1 MKKIYT
7 YILMGIALIT
17 LIFLLL
23 MLSPW
28 LYISNIKIEGLKT
41 LDQANI
47 VKQLSLDKPT
57 NILSFNSFVA
67 KKRLKENYYV
77 ENITVKKTLPNTVTI
92 NIKERDIVGYIPYSN
107 SYLFIDKTGM
117 VVDTKQSF
125 TQNLPIIYGL
135 CFDSFT
141 LGKKLK
147 TDNEDAFLVVME
159 ITNYIKDKEKLTNI
173 LKIDVSDLQDIHLYM
188 DKIDIVFGNTDA
200 INIKMNTLNEI
211 LKNFTPQEKGF
222 LYINDISKSPIFKYI
237 T

>member
-7 YILMGIALIT
+7 YILMGIALIS

-28 LYISNIKIEGLKT
+28 LYISNIKVEGLKT
-41 LDQANI
+41 LDQANVI
-47 VKQLSLDKPT
+47 KQLSLDKPT

-77 ENITVKKTLPNTVTI
+77 EDVTVKKKLPNTVTI
-92 NIKERDIVGYIPYSN
+92 TIKERDIVGYIPYSN
-107 SYLFIDKTGM
+107 SYLFIDKSGM
-117 VVDTKQSF
+117 VIDTKQSF

-135 CFDSFT
+135 SFDSFT
-141 LGKKLK
+141 IGKKLK
-147 TDNEDAFLVVME
+147 TDNQDAFLVVME
-159 ITNYIKDKEKLTNI
+159 ITNYIKDKEQLANI

-222 LYINDISKSPIFKYI
+222 LYINDISKPPIFKYI

>member
-7 YILMGIALIT
+7 YILMGIALIS

-28 LYISNIKIEGLKT
+28 LYISNIKVEGLKT
-41 LDQANI
+41 LDQANVI
-47 VKQLSLDKPT
+47 KQLSLDKPT

-77 ENITVKKTLPNTVTI
+77 EDVTVKKKLPNTVTI
-92 NIKERDIVGYIPYSN
+92 TIKERDIVGYIPYSN
-107 SYLFIDKTGM
+107 SYLFIDKSGM
-117 VVDTKQSF
+117 VIDTKQSF

-135 CFDSFT
+135 SFDSFT
-141 LGKKLK
+141 IGKKLK
-147 TDNEDAFLVVME
+147 TDNQDAFLVVME
-159 ITNYIKDKEKLTNI
+159 ITNYIKDKEQLANI

-222 LYINDISKSPIFKYI
+222 LYINDISKLPIFKYI

>member
-7 YILMGIALIT
+7 YILMGIALIS

-28 LYISNIKIEGLKT
+28 LYISNIKVKGLKT
-41 LDQANI
+41 LDQANVI
-47 VKQLSLDKPT
+47 KQLSLDKPT

-77 ENITVKKTLPNTVTI
+77 EDVTVKKKLPNTVTI
-92 NIKERDIVGYIPYSN
+92 TIKERDIVGYIPYSN
-107 SYLFIDKTGM
+107 SYLFIDKSGM
-117 VVDTKQSF
+117 VIDTKQSF

-135 CFDSFT
+135 SFDSFT
-141 LGKKLK
+141 IGKKLK
-147 TDNEDAFLVVME
+147 TDNQDAFLVVME
-159 ITNYIKDKEKLTNI
+159 ITNYIKDKEQLANI

-222 LYINDISKSPIFKYI
+222 LYINDISKPPIFKYI